1 MGVIYLLCAIVL
13 MILVGLIG
21 YIIVTGLPYVNW
33 TFLTTPA
40 DSMGMG
46 GRDQGPTLQFSLFAG
61 LDPHHLG
68 APFLGGRDL
77 PS

>member
-1 MGVIYLLCAIVL
+1 MGVIHLLCAIVL

-46 GRDQGPTLQFSLFAG
+46 GGIS
-61 LDPHHLG
+61 
-68 APFLGGRDL
+68 
-77 PS
+77 

>member
-40 DSMGMG
+40 DSMG
-46 GRDQGPTLQFSLFAG
+46 AG
-61 LDPHHLG
+61 SGTNSSIL
-68 APFLGGRDL
+68 
-77 PS
+77 SICWS